1 MVFNTYHHTRMCL
14 SQKMQIDEKKF
25 ANFVLPISSKATLEL
40 SLTSRFSIKSTFFDF
55 YQNFGFNFGI
65 SSNNYFQLKKQVK
78 IDPETRSYHFLTK
91 THEKN
96 PRSGTLRDLEVTSEK
111 QISWGSSI
119 FKEDSNSQQTFQ
131 KNSK

>member
-1 MVFNTYHHTRMCL
+1 M
-14 SQKMQIDEKKF
+14 KKNF
-25 ANFVLPISSKATLEL
+25 ANFCLTDFLKGYFRALPDEPFFSKKY
-40 SLTSRFSIKSTFFDF
+40 SFVF

-96 PRSGTLRDLEVTSEK
+96 PRSGTVRNLEITLKIRLIANDFV
-111 QISWGSSI
+111 
-119 FKEDSNSQQTFQ
+119 
-131 KNSK
+131 